1 MTHTGGATVP
11 TTTRFKKKNVK
22 NDDDRATL
30 YHLRTVL
37 HCVFCHVRLCANCVE
52 LGKLLETVLTPE
64 NETRLCSSLYGI
76 LRLAIPA
83 TEGSHS
89 HTMTR

>member
-11 TTTRFKKKNVK
+11 SITRLKKIFK
-22 NDDDRATL
+22 ND
-30 YHLRTVL
+30 YTVPHSTTFVL
-37 HCVFCHVRLCANCVE
+37 CYTVFFLSCLCANCVE

-76 LRLAIPA
+76 LRPAIPA